1 MLPLVASTVLDLWR
15 GWPGSDKVFVN
26 VGLPDGSSAL
36 FLVDTGASISVL
48 NEDIAERLGLHVF
61 DAGGTVNGLSG
72 SVPWMKA
79 TIPHLQLGEFGADNI
94 DVAVGVPGAPRE
106 SGPLP
111 IAGILGNNVWRNFTL
126 VVDYPRDQLELYP
139 PGTYHARGRSAQ
151 LVVGDNH
158 LYTPVRI
165 IAKKDKE
172 VVDQKTMLEID
183 TGAEDLSL
191 WCQTGEP
198 FRDVTT
204 LGVEHVIGIGADLD
218 RIPDYSFLSE
228 TRRIPVASVEIGG
241 RKLVPWNSVR
251 WNSPDEITDACAVTP
266 GLIGYGILHPWR
278 VVIDYQGGKLTL
290 EKPRG
295 KPRRFDALAG
305 WLNADRV
312 AFGADPIR
320 AAPRARVIAG
330 QGDLPQARA
339 LVEAGL
345 RATPTDPQLVVLLAR
360 LQRNGAEYAAAVATL
375 SSMTP
380 SELAGE
386 DEWVSFVNS
395 LVLEGKT
402 AEAVDR
408 ARAAVNAG
416 TDDEPAREDFYVA
429 LSDALLA
436 AGRPTEAQ
444 AALDQAISIDMG
456 GSAFLFRRAR
466 IALAEGDRY
475 SAITTLRGLMQVY
488 PIGGMPMWLYAMSAK
503 PEDRETFRT
512 DLDRALGRLHPGSQP
527 FDFVG
532 AAWLA
537 VGEEVRGGEALTTG
551 YARDCSRLPASPERD
566 NCDAWYWAL
575 QHKNLDQ
582 AAARMKQALAA
593 QPTNSAFHDTAAV
606 VSLAAG
612 DAASAFAHAQE
623 AARLSPWDP
632 YLLWQVGRMKV
643 AADVP
648 AALGG

>member
-48 NEDIAERLGLHVF
+48 NEDVAKRLSLDVI
-61 DAGGTVNGLSG
+61 DAGGSVNGLSG

-79 TIPHLQLGEFGADNI
+79 TIPHLQLGAFGADDI
-94 DVAVGVPGAPRE
+94 DVAVGVPGAPKE

-126 VVDYPRDQLELYP
+126 VVDYPRDTLELYT
-139 PGTYHARGRSAQ
+139 PGKYHARGKGAQ

-165 IAKKDKE
+165 VAKKDKQ
-172 VVDQKTMLEID
+172 VVDKQTMLEID

-191 WCQTGEP
+191 WCTTGEP

-204 LGVEHVIGIGADLD
+204 LGVEQVVGIGVDLD
-218 RIPDYSFLSE
+218 RIPDFSFLAE
-228 TRRIPVASVEIGG
+228 TRRIPVVSTEIGG
-241 RKLVPWNSVR
+241 RKLTPWSSVR
-251 WNSPDEITDACAVTP
+251 WNSPDEISDACAVTP
-266 GLIGYGILHPWR
+266 GLIGYGILHDWR
-278 VVIDYQGGKLTL
+278 VVVDYQGGKLTL
-290 EKPRG
+290 EKSRG
-295 KPRRFDALAG
+295 KPRQFDALG
-305 WLNADRV
+305 EWLKADR
-312 AFGADPIR
+312 AEYGDDPRRAGA
-320 AAPRARVIAG
+320 RARVIAG
-330 QGDLPQARA
+330 QGDLLQARA
-339 LVEAGL
+339 IVDAGL
-345 RATPTDPQLVVLLAR
+345 AAIPTDPQLVVLRAR
-360 LQRNGAEYAAAVATL
+360 LQRNSAEYAAAIATL
-375 SSMTP
+375 SPMTP

-395 LVLEGKT
+395 LVLEGRT
-402 AEAVDR
+402 AEALER
-408 ARAAVNAG
+408 AQAAVTAG
-416 TDDEPAREDFYVA
+416 TEDEPAREDFLVA

-444 AALDQAISIDMG
+444 SALDKAISVDLG

-488 PIGGMPMWLYAMSAK
+488 PIGGMPMWLYAMSAA
-503 PEDRETFRT
+503 PEDRETFRV

-532 AAWLA
+532 AAWMA
-537 VGEEVRGGEALTTG
+537 VGDATKASEALTTG
-551 YARDCSRLPASPERD
+551 YNRDCARLPQSPDRD

-575 QHKNLDQ
+575 AHKNLDQ
-582 AAARMKQALAA
+582 AAARMKQALTA

-612 DAASAFAHAQE
+612 DAAGAYAHAQE

-632 YLLWQVGRMKV
+632 YLLWQVGRMKA

-648 AALGG
+648 TPAGG